1 VESNGSEKRMLKV
14 DDLPC
19 SAGDV
24 VTIHTGGGGG
34 FGNPWERDPERVR
47 RDVIAGYVTRGCAE
61 RDYGVILTDELEIE
75 AHATNRRREEVENA
89 SS

>member
-1 VESNGSEKRMLKV
+1 MESNGSEKRMLKV
-14 DDLPC
+14 NDLPC
-19 SAGDV
+19 STGDV

-34 FGNPWERDPERVR
+34 FGNPWERDPECVR
-47 RDVIAGYVTRGCAE
+47 RDVIAGYITRECAE
-61 RDYGVILTDELEIE
+61 RDYGVVLIDELEIQ